1 MTKAQ
6 PKPQP
11 EVMSLCRTCLM
22 AELRVAASG
31 ISTGVWTKATLSKLT
46 IIGVPC
52 IRCDRRAKHQL
63 TLTI

>member
-1 MTKAQ
+1 MAKQ
-6 PKPQP
+6 KQQP
-11 EVMSLCRTCLM
+11 EVLALCRTCLM
-22 AELRVAASG
+22 AELRVAANG
-31 ISTGVWTKATLSKLT
+31 ISSGVWTSATLSKLT